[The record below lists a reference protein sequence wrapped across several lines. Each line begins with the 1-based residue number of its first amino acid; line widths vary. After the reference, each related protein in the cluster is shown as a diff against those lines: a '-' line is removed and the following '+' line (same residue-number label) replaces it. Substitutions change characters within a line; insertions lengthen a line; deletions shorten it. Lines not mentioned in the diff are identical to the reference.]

1 MDFQV
6 GGIMRTRKCEQTRR
20 VRGHYVPQENFKF
33 KSSKMAINASKT
45 AKSDRLMESVIITL
59 ALKTT
64 SYNLAPMLD
73 QN

>member
-1 MDFQV
+1 
-6 GGIMRTRKCEQTRR
+6 
-20 VRGHYVPQENFKF
+20 
-33 KSSKMAINASKT
+33 MAINASKT
-45 AKSDRLMESVIITL
+45 ANSDRLMEFVIITL

>member
-1 MDFQV
+1 
-6 GGIMRTRKCEQTRR
+6 
-20 VRGHYVPQENFKF
+20 
-33 KSSKMAINASKT
+33 MAINASKT
-45 AKSDRLMESVIITL
+45 ANSDRLMESVIITL